1 MATILAEGK
10 HLSKTFPVKGQG
22 KGAALHA
29 VSGVDLAVYEGE
41 TLALV
46 GESGCGKSTL
56 GRLLLGL
63 LLPTQGQVFF
73 DGQDLAALPPARL
86 RALRRQMQ
94 LVFQDT
100 AAALNPRW
108 TVGQSLAEPLRIH
121 NLCPRGEYAARG
133 AALLTQVGLAP
144 DLLDRYPHQL
154 SGGQRQRVG
163 LARALALSP
172 RLVVCDEPVSA
183 LDVSVQAQML
193 NLLADLQRAQ
203 GSPTSSSPTTWGWSA
218 TALTGCASCSWAGCA
233 RWGPPRP
240 CSPPPG
246 TPTPSSCWTPSP
258 GRTPPAGGR
267 AAPPWPGRS
276 PPRCTPLRGAGS
288 APGAPMPK
296 TSAPKPSPPSPG
308 RGTTR
313 QPATSPW
320 EGHKEDVPCPSSTCT
335 VTPSPACWPA
345 SGRGTPPTC
354 GRGNPSTSTWKNSA
368 AAATC
373 SRPSPFS

>member
-63 LLPTQGQVFF
+63 LPPTQGQVFF

-193 NLLADLQRAQ
+193 NLLADLQASQGLTYVLISHDLGVVRHSSDRVCVMFLGRVCEVGPTQALFSAPRHPYTKFLLDSVPRPDPTRRWESGPPLAGEIPSPVHPPSGCRFRTRCPYAQ
-203 GSPTSSSPTTWGWSA
+203 DICAQTVPP
-218 TALTGCASCSWAGCA
+218 LTGAGDHQAACHF
-233 RWGPPRP
+233 PL
-240 CSPPPG
+240 G
-246 TPTPSSCWTPSP
+246 T
-258 GRTPPAGGR
+258 A
-267 AAPPWPGRS
+267 
-276 PPRCTPLRGAGS
+276 
-288 APGAPMPK
+288 
-296 TSAPKPSPPSPG
+296 
-308 RGTTR
+308 
-313 QPATSPW
+313 
-320 EGHKEDVPCPSSTCT
+320 
-335 VTPSPACWPA
+335 
-345 SGRGTPPTC
+345 
-354 GRGNPSTSTWKNSA
+354 
-368 AAATC
+368 
-373 SRPSPFS
+373 

>member
-63 LLPTQGQVFF
+63 LPPTQGQVFF
-73 DGQDLAALPPARL
+73 DVQDLAALPPARL

-183 LDVSVQAQML
+183 LDFSVQAQML
-193 NLLADLQRAQ
+193 NLLADLQASQGLTYVLISHDLGVVRHSADRVCVMFLGRVCEVGPTQALFSAPRHPYTKFLLDSVPRPDPTRRGESGPPLAGEIPSPVHPPSGCRFRTRCPYAQ
-203 GSPTSSSPTTWGWSA
+203 DICAQTVPP
-218 TALTGCASCSWAGCA
+218 LTGAGDHQAACHF
-233 RWGPPRP
+233 PL
-240 CSPPPG
+240 G
-246 TPTPSSCWTPSP
+246 T
-258 GRTPPAGGR
+258 A
-267 AAPPWPGRS
+267 
-276 PPRCTPLRGAGS
+276 
-288 APGAPMPK
+288 
-296 TSAPKPSPPSPG
+296 
-308 RGTTR
+308 
-313 QPATSPW
+313 
-320 EGHKEDVPCPSSTCT
+320 
-335 VTPSPACWPA
+335 
-345 SGRGTPPTC
+345 
-354 GRGNPSTSTWKNSA
+354 
-368 AAATC
+368 
-373 SRPSPFS
+373 

>member
-22 KGAALHA
+22 KGTALHA

-133 AALLTQVGLAP
+133 AALLNQVGLAP

-193 NLLADLQRAQ
+193 NLLADLQASQGLTYVLISHDLGVVRHSADRVCVMFLGRVCEVGPTQALFSAPRHPYTKFLLDSVPRPDPTRRGESGPPLAGEIPSPVHPPSGCRFRSRCPYAQ
-203 GSPTSSSPTTWGWSA
+203 DICAQTVPP
-218 TALTGCASCSWAGCA
+218 LTGAGDHQAACHF
-233 RWGPPRP
+233 PL
-240 CSPPPG
+240 
-246 TPTPSSCWTPSP
+246 
-258 GRTPPAGGR
+258 GR
-267 AAPPWPGRS
+267 A
-276 PPRCTPLRGAGS
+276 
-288 APGAPMPK
+288 
-296 TSAPKPSPPSPG
+296 
-308 RGTTR
+308 
-313 QPATSPW
+313 
-320 EGHKEDVPCPSSTCT
+320 
-335 VTPSPACWPA
+335 
-345 SGRGTPPTC
+345 
-354 GRGNPSTSTWKNSA
+354 
-368 AAATC
+368 
-373 SRPSPFS
+373 

>member
-63 LLPTQGQVFF
+63 LPPTQGQVFF

-203 GSPTSSSPTTWGWSA
+203 GLTYVLISHDLGVVRHSADRVCVMFLGRVCEVGPTQALFSAPRHPYTKVLLDSVPRPDPTRRGESGPPLAGEIPSPVHPPSGCRFRTRCPYAQDICAQTVPP
-218 TALTGCASCSWAGCA
+218 LTGAGDHQAACHF
-233 RWGPPRP
+233 PL
-240 CSPPPG
+240 
-246 TPTPSSCWTPSP
+246 
-258 GRTPPAGGR
+258 GR
-267 AAPPWPGRS
+267 A
-276 PPRCTPLRGAGS
+276 
-288 APGAPMPK
+288 
-296 TSAPKPSPPSPG
+296 
-308 RGTTR
+308 
-313 QPATSPW
+313 
-320 EGHKEDVPCPSSTCT
+320 
-335 VTPSPACWPA
+335 
-345 SGRGTPPTC
+345 
-354 GRGNPSTSTWKNSA
+354 
-368 AAATC
+368 
-373 SRPSPFS
+373 

>member
-63 LLPTQGQVFF
+63 LPPTQGQVFF

-193 NLLADLQRAQ
+193 NLLADLQASQGLTYVLISHDLGVVRHSADRVCVMFLGRVCEVGPTQALFSAPRHPDTKVLLDSVPRPDPTRRGESGLPLAGEIPSPVHPPSGCRFRTRCPYAQ
-203 GSPTSSSPTTWGWSA
+203 DICAQTVPP
-218 TALTGCASCSWAGCA
+218 LTGAGDHQAACHF
-233 RWGPPRP
+233 PL
-240 CSPPPG
+240 
-246 TPTPSSCWTPSP
+246 
-258 GRTPPAGGR
+258 GR
-267 AAPPWPGRS
+267 A
-276 PPRCTPLRGAGS
+276 
-288 APGAPMPK
+288 
-296 TSAPKPSPPSPG
+296 
-308 RGTTR
+308 
-313 QPATSPW
+313 
-320 EGHKEDVPCPSSTCT
+320 
-335 VTPSPACWPA
+335 
-345 SGRGTPPTC
+345 
-354 GRGNPSTSTWKNSA
+354 
-368 AAATC
+368 
-373 SRPSPFS
+373 

>member
-63 LLPTQGQVFF
+63 LPPTQGQVFF

-121 NLCPRGEYAARG
+121 NLCPRGKYASRG

-203 GSPTSSSPTTWGWSA
+203 GLTYVLISHDLGVVRHSADRVCVMFLGRVCEVGPTQALFSAPRHPYTKFLLDSVPRPDPTRRGESGPPLAGEIPSPVHPPSGCRFRTRCPYAQDICAQTVPP
-218 TALTGCASCSWAGCA
+218 LTGAGDHQ
-233 RWGPPRP
+233 
-240 CSPPPG
+240 
-246 TPTPSSCWTPSP
+246 
-258 GRTPPAGGR
+258 
-267 AAPPWPGRS
+267 AA
-276 PPRCTPLRGAGS
+276 CHFPLGKA
-288 APGAPMPK
+288 
-296 TSAPKPSPPSPG
+296 
-308 RGTTR
+308 
-313 QPATSPW
+313 
-320 EGHKEDVPCPSSTCT
+320 
-335 VTPSPACWPA
+335 
-345 SGRGTPPTC
+345 
-354 GRGNPSTSTWKNSA
+354 
-368 AAATC
+368 
-373 SRPSPFS
+373 

>member
-63 LLPTQGQVFF
+63 LPPTQGQVFF

-203 GSPTSSSPTTWGWSA
+203 GLTYVLISHDLGVVRHSADRVCVMFLGRVCEVGPTPALFSAPRHPYTKFLLDSVPRPDPTRRGESGPPLAGEIPSPVHPPSGCRFRTRCPYAQDICAQTVPP
-218 TALTGCASCSWAGCA
+218 LTGAGDHQAACHF
-233 RWGPPRP
+233 PL
-240 CSPPPG
+240 
-246 TPTPSSCWTPSP
+246 
-258 GRTPPAGGR
+258 GR
-267 AAPPWPGRS
+267 A
-276 PPRCTPLRGAGS
+276 
-288 APGAPMPK
+288 
-296 TSAPKPSPPSPG
+296 
-308 RGTTR
+308 
-313 QPATSPW
+313 
-320 EGHKEDVPCPSSTCT
+320 
-335 VTPSPACWPA
+335 
-345 SGRGTPPTC
+345 
-354 GRGNPSTSTWKNSA
+354 
-368 AAATC
+368 
-373 SRPSPFS
+373 

>member
-121 NLCPRGEYAARG
+121 NLCPRGDYASRG

-203 GSPTSSSPTTWGWSA
+203 GLTYVLISHDLGVVRHSADRVCVMFLGRVCEVGPTQALFSAPRHPYTKFLLDSVPRPDPTRRGESGPPLAGEIPSPVHPPSGCRFRTRCPYAQDICAQTVPP
-218 TALTGCASCSWAGCA
+218 LTGAGDHQ
-233 RWGPPRP
+233 
-240 CSPPPG
+240 
-246 TPTPSSCWTPSP
+246 
-258 GRTPPAGGR
+258 
-267 AAPPWPGRS
+267 AA
-276 PPRCTPLRGAGS
+276 CHFPLGKA
-288 APGAPMPK
+288 
-296 TSAPKPSPPSPG
+296 
-308 RGTTR
+308 
-313 QPATSPW
+313 
-320 EGHKEDVPCPSSTCT
+320 
-335 VTPSPACWPA
+335 
-345 SGRGTPPTC
+345 
-354 GRGNPSTSTWKNSA
+354 
-368 AAATC
+368 
-373 SRPSPFS
+373 

>member
-121 NLCPRGEYAARG
+121 NLCPRGEYASRG

-193 NLLADLQRAQ
+193 NLLADLQASQGLTYVLISHDLGVVRHSADRVCVMFLGRVCEVGPTQALFSAPRHPYTKFLLDSVPRPDPTRRGESGPPLAGEIPSPVHPPSGCRFRSRCPYAQ
-203 GSPTSSSPTTWGWSA
+203 DICAQTVPP
-218 TALTGCASCSWAGCA
+218 LTGAGDHQAACHF
-233 RWGPPRP
+233 PL
-240 CSPPPG
+240 
-246 TPTPSSCWTPSP
+246 
-258 GRTPPAGGR
+258 GR
-267 AAPPWPGRS
+267 A
-276 PPRCTPLRGAGS
+276 
-288 APGAPMPK
+288 
-296 TSAPKPSPPSPG
+296 
-308 RGTTR
+308 
-313 QPATSPW
+313 
-320 EGHKEDVPCPSSTCT
+320 
-335 VTPSPACWPA
+335 
-345 SGRGTPPTC
+345 
-354 GRGNPSTSTWKNSA
+354 
-368 AAATC
+368 
-373 SRPSPFS
+373 

>member
-63 LLPTQGQVFF
+63 LPPTQGQVFF

-203 GSPTSSSPTTWGWSA
+203 GLTYVLISHDLGVVRHSADRVCVMFLGRVCEVGPTQALFSAPRHPYTKFLLDSVPRPDPTRRGES
-218 TALTGCASCSWAGCA
+218 
-233 RWGPPRP
+233 GPPLA
-240 CSPPPG
+240 G
-246 TPTPSSCWTPSP
+246 EIPSP
-258 GRTPPAGGR
+258 VHPPSGCRFRTRCPYAQDICAQTVPPLPGAGDHQAACHFPLGR
-267 AAPPWPGRS
+267 A
-276 PPRCTPLRGAGS
+276 
-288 APGAPMPK
+288 
-296 TSAPKPSPPSPG
+296 
-308 RGTTR
+308 
-313 QPATSPW
+313 
-320 EGHKEDVPCPSSTCT
+320 
-335 VTPSPACWPA
+335 
-345 SGRGTPPTC
+345 
-354 GRGNPSTSTWKNSA
+354 
-368 AAATC
+368 
-373 SRPSPFS
+373 

>member
-63 LLPTQGQVFF
+63 LPPTQGQVFF

-193 NLLADLQRAQ
+193 NLLADLQASQGLTYVLISHDLGVVRHSADRVCVMFLGRVCEVGPTQALFSAPRHPYTKFLLDSVPRPDPTRRGESGPPLAGEIPSPVHPPSGCRFRSRCPYAQ
-203 GSPTSSSPTTWGWSA
+203 DICAQTVPP
-218 TALTGCASCSWAGCA
+218 LTGAGDHQAACHF
-233 RWGPPRP
+233 PL
-240 CSPPPG
+240 
-246 TPTPSSCWTPSP
+246 
-258 GRTPPAGGR
+258 GR
-267 AAPPWPGRS
+267 A
-276 PPRCTPLRGAGS
+276 
-288 APGAPMPK
+288 
-296 TSAPKPSPPSPG
+296 
-308 RGTTR
+308 
-313 QPATSPW
+313 
-320 EGHKEDVPCPSSTCT
+320 
-335 VTPSPACWPA
+335 
-345 SGRGTPPTC
+345 
-354 GRGNPSTSTWKNSA
+354 
-368 AAATC
+368 
-373 SRPSPFS
+373 

>member
-63 LLPTQGQVFF
+63 LPPTQGQVFF

-108 TVGQSLAEPLRIH
+108 TAGQSLAEPLRIH
-121 NLCPRGEYAARG
+121 NLCPRGEYASRG

-193 NLLADLQRAQ
+193 NLLADLQASQGLTYVLISHDLGVVRHSADRVCVMFLGRVCEVGPTQALFSAPRHPYTKFLLDSVPRPDPTRRGESGPPLAGEIPSPVHPPSGCRFRSRCPYAQ
-203 GSPTSSSPTTWGWSA
+203 DICAQTVPP
-218 TALTGCASCSWAGCA
+218 LTGAGDHQVACHF
-233 RWGPPRP
+233 
-240 CSPPPG
+240 
-246 TPTPSSCWTPSP
+246 
-258 GRTPPAGGR
+258 
-267 AAPPWPGRS
+267 
-276 PPRCTPLRGAGS
+276 PLGKA
-288 APGAPMPK
+288 
-296 TSAPKPSPPSPG
+296 
-308 RGTTR
+308 
-313 QPATSPW
+313 
-320 EGHKEDVPCPSSTCT
+320 
-335 VTPSPACWPA
+335 
-345 SGRGTPPTC
+345 
-354 GRGNPSTSTWKNSA
+354 
-368 AAATC
+368 
-373 SRPSPFS
+373 

>member
-63 LLPTQGQVFF
+63 LPPTQGQVFF

-193 NLLADLQRAQ
+193 NLLADLQASQ
-203 GSPTSSSPTTWGWSA
+203 GLTYVLISHDLGVVRHSADRVCVMFLGRVCEVGPTQALFSAPRHPYTKFLLDSVPRPDPTRRGES
-218 TALTGCASCSWAGCA
+218 
-233 RWGPPRP
+233 GPPLAGEIPSPVHPPSGCRFRSRCP
-240 CSPPPG
+240 YAQDICAQTVPPPHRG
-246 TPTPSSCWTPSP
+246 GGPP
-258 GRTPPAGGR
+258 GSLPLPLGKGIRRMSHALHRPA
-267 AAPPWPGRS
+267 
-276 PPRCTPLRGAGS
+276 L
-288 APGAPMPK
+288 
-296 TSAPKPSPPSPG
+296 
-308 RGTTR
+308 
-313 QPATSPW
+313 
-320 EGHKEDVPCPSSTCT
+320 
-335 VTPSPACWPA
+335 
-345 SGRGTPPTC
+345 
-354 GRGNPSTSTWKNSA
+354 
-368 AAATC
+368 
-373 SRPSPFS
+373 

>member
-63 LLPTQGQVFF
+63 LPPTQGQVFF

-193 NLLADLQRAQ
+193 NLLADLQASQGLTYVLISHDLGVVRHSADRVCVMFLGRVCEVGPTQALFSAPRHPYTKFLLDSVPRPDPTRLGESGPPLAGEIPSPVHPPSGCRFRTRCPYAQ
-203 GSPTSSSPTTWGWSA
+203 DICAQTVPP
-218 TALTGCASCSWAGCA
+218 LTGAGDHQAACHF
-233 RWGPPRP
+233 PL
-240 CSPPPG
+240 
-246 TPTPSSCWTPSP
+246 
-258 GRTPPAGGR
+258 GR
-267 AAPPWPGRS
+267 A
-276 PPRCTPLRGAGS
+276 
-288 APGAPMPK
+288 
-296 TSAPKPSPPSPG
+296 
-308 RGTTR
+308 
-313 QPATSPW
+313 
-320 EGHKEDVPCPSSTCT
+320 
-335 VTPSPACWPA
+335 
-345 SGRGTPPTC
+345 
-354 GRGNPSTSTWKNSA
+354 
-368 AAATC
+368 
-373 SRPSPFS
+373 

>member
-121 NLCPRGEYAARG
+121 NLCPRGEYATRG

-193 NLLADLQRAQ
+193 NLLADLQASQGLTYVLISHDLGVVRHSADRVCVMFLGRVCEVGPTQALFSAPRHPYTKFLLDSVPRPDPTRRGESGPPLAGEIPSPVHPPSGCRFRTRCPYAQ
-203 GSPTSSSPTTWGWSA
+203 DICAQTVPP
-218 TALTGCASCSWAGCA
+218 LTGAGDHQAACHF
-233 RWGPPRP
+233 PL
-240 CSPPPG
+240 
-246 TPTPSSCWTPSP
+246 
-258 GRTPPAGGR
+258 GR
-267 AAPPWPGRS
+267 A
-276 PPRCTPLRGAGS
+276 
-288 APGAPMPK
+288 
-296 TSAPKPSPPSPG
+296 
-308 RGTTR
+308 
-313 QPATSPW
+313 
-320 EGHKEDVPCPSSTCT
+320 
-335 VTPSPACWPA
+335 
-345 SGRGTPPTC
+345 
-354 GRGNPSTSTWKNSA
+354 
-368 AAATC
+368 
-373 SRPSPFS
+373 

>member
-46 GESGCGKSTL
+46 VESGCGKSTL

-63 LLPTQGQVFF
+63 LPPTQGQVFF

-203 GSPTSSSPTTWGWSA
+203 GLTYVLISHDLGVVRHSADRVCVMFLGRVCEVGPTQALFSAPRHPYTKFLLDSVPRPDPTRRGESGPPLAGEIPSPVHPPSGCRFRTRCPYAQDICAQTVPP
-218 TALTGCASCSWAGCA
+218 LTGAGDHQAACHF
-233 RWGPPRP
+233 PL
-240 CSPPPG
+240 
-246 TPTPSSCWTPSP
+246 
-258 GRTPPAGGR
+258 GR
-267 AAPPWPGRS
+267 A
-276 PPRCTPLRGAGS
+276 
-288 APGAPMPK
+288 
-296 TSAPKPSPPSPG
+296 
-308 RGTTR
+308 
-313 QPATSPW
+313 
-320 EGHKEDVPCPSSTCT
+320 
-335 VTPSPACWPA
+335 
-345 SGRGTPPTC
+345 
-354 GRGNPSTSTWKNSA
+354 
-368 AAATC
+368 
-373 SRPSPFS
+373 

>member
-63 LLPTQGQVFF
+63 LPPTQGQVFF

-121 NLCPRGEYAARG
+121 NLFPRGEYASRG

-193 NLLADLQRAQ
+193 NLLADLQASQGLTYVLISHDLGVVRHSADRVCVMFLGRVCEVGPTQALFSAPRHPYTKFLLDSVPRPDPTRRGESGPPLAGEIPSPVRPPSGCRFRTRCPYAQ
-203 GSPTSSSPTTWGWSA
+203 DICAQTVPP
-218 TALTGCASCSWAGCA
+218 LTGAGDHQAACHF
-233 RWGPPRP
+233 PL
-240 CSPPPG
+240 
-246 TPTPSSCWTPSP
+246 
-258 GRTPPAGGR
+258 GR
-267 AAPPWPGRS
+267 A
-276 PPRCTPLRGAGS
+276 
-288 APGAPMPK
+288 
-296 TSAPKPSPPSPG
+296 
-308 RGTTR
+308 
-313 QPATSPW
+313 
-320 EGHKEDVPCPSSTCT
+320 
-335 VTPSPACWPA
+335 
-345 SGRGTPPTC
+345 
-354 GRGNPSTSTWKNSA
+354 
-368 AAATC
+368 
-373 SRPSPFS
+373 

>member
-22 KGAALHA
+22 KGASLHA

-63 LLPTQGQVFF
+63 LPPTQGQVFF

-133 AALLTQVGLAP
+133 AALLNQVGLAP

-193 NLLADLQRAQ
+193 NLLADLQASQGLTYVLISHDLGVVRHSADRVCVMFLGRVCEVGPTQALFSAPRHPYTKFLLDSVPRPDPTRRGESGPPLAGEIPSPVHPPSGCRFRTRCPYAQ
-203 GSPTSSSPTTWGWSA
+203 DICAQTVPP
-218 TALTGCASCSWAGCA
+218 LTGAGDHQAACHF
-233 RWGPPRP
+233 PL
-240 CSPPPG
+240 
-246 TPTPSSCWTPSP
+246 
-258 GRTPPAGGR
+258 GR
-267 AAPPWPGRS
+267 A
-276 PPRCTPLRGAGS
+276 
-288 APGAPMPK
+288 
-296 TSAPKPSPPSPG
+296 
-308 RGTTR
+308 
-313 QPATSPW
+313 
-320 EGHKEDVPCPSSTCT
+320 
-335 VTPSPACWPA
+335 
-345 SGRGTPPTC
+345 
-354 GRGNPSTSTWKNSA
+354 
-368 AAATC
+368 
-373 SRPSPFS
+373 

>member
-63 LLPTQGQVFF
+63 LPPTQGQVFF

-203 GSPTSSSPTTWGWSA
+203 GLTYVLISHDLGVVRHSSDRVCVMFLGRVCEVGPTQALFSAPRHPYTKFLLDSVPRPDPTRRGESGPPLAGEIPSPVHPPSGCRFRTRCPYAQDICAQTVPP
-218 TALTGCASCSWAGCA
+218 LTGAGDHQAACHF
-233 RWGPPRP
+233 PL
-240 CSPPPG
+240 
-246 TPTPSSCWTPSP
+246 
-258 GRTPPAGGR
+258 GR
-267 AAPPWPGRS
+267 A
-276 PPRCTPLRGAGS
+276 
-288 APGAPMPK
+288 
-296 TSAPKPSPPSPG
+296 
-308 RGTTR
+308 
-313 QPATSPW
+313 
-320 EGHKEDVPCPSSTCT
+320 
-335 VTPSPACWPA
+335 
-345 SGRGTPPTC
+345 
-354 GRGNPSTSTWKNSA
+354 
-368 AAATC
+368 
-373 SRPSPFS
+373 

>member
-63 LLPTQGQVFF
+63 LPPTQGQVFF

-172 RLVVCDEPVSA
+172 RLGVCDEPVSA

-193 NLLADLQRAQ
+193 NLLADLQASQGLTYVLISHDLGVVRHSADRVCVMFLGRVCEVGPTQALFSAPRHPYTKFLLDSVPRPDPTRRGESGPPLAGEIPSPVHPPSGCRFRSRCPYAQ
-203 GSPTSSSPTTWGWSA
+203 DICAQTVPP
-218 TALTGCASCSWAGCA
+218 LTGAGDHQAACHF
-233 RWGPPRP
+233 PL
-240 CSPPPG
+240 
-246 TPTPSSCWTPSP
+246 
-258 GRTPPAGGR
+258 GR
-267 AAPPWPGRS
+267 A
-276 PPRCTPLRGAGS
+276 
-288 APGAPMPK
+288 
-296 TSAPKPSPPSPG
+296 
-308 RGTTR
+308 
-313 QPATSPW
+313 
-320 EGHKEDVPCPSSTCT
+320 
-335 VTPSPACWPA
+335 
-345 SGRGTPPTC
+345 
-354 GRGNPSTSTWKNSA
+354 
-368 AAATC
+368 
-373 SRPSPFS
+373 

>member
-63 LLPTQGQVFF
+63 LPPTQGQVFF

-108 TVGQSLAEPLRIH
+108 TAGQSLAEPLRIH

-193 NLLADLQRAQ
+193 NLLADLQASQGLTYVLISHDLGVVRHSADRVCVMFLGRVCEVGPTQALFSAPRHPYTKFLLDSVPRPDPTRRGESGPPLAGEIPSPVHPPSGCRFRSRCPYAQ
-203 GSPTSSSPTTWGWSA
+203 DICAQTVPP
-218 TALTGCASCSWAGCA
+218 LTGAGDHQAACHF
-233 RWGPPRP
+233 PL
-240 CSPPPG
+240 
-246 TPTPSSCWTPSP
+246 
-258 GRTPPAGGR
+258 GR
-267 AAPPWPGRS
+267 A
-276 PPRCTPLRGAGS
+276 
-288 APGAPMPK
+288 
-296 TSAPKPSPPSPG
+296 
-308 RGTTR
+308 
-313 QPATSPW
+313 
-320 EGHKEDVPCPSSTCT
+320 
-335 VTPSPACWPA
+335 
-345 SGRGTPPTC
+345 
-354 GRGNPSTSTWKNSA
+354 
-368 AAATC
+368 
-373 SRPSPFS
+373 